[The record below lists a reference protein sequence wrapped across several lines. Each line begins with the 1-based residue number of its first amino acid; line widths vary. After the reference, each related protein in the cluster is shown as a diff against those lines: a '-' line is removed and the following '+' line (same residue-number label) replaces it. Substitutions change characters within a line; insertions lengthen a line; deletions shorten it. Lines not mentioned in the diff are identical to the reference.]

1 MSPSALPFRVAPGI
15 ATHKAGTQGSG
26 NLFPRK
32 LWVLVVTKYSR
43 LMLSLS
49 PFSPDALA
57 AANINPSSFLA
68 TDYLN
73 HFNEVVMLMEMVPD
87 MPDMIADVM
96 AWEPRGYTEHFEQ
109 SVFADR
115 ALAIEAYQAAPR
127 CTKARFDA
135 VIADLDKQIIDIQIM
150 LSGVDMAAPMDPALA
165 DRLMLTI
172 VNDLRPSIDR
182 ASAIINATDDLATV
196 GPATDEAKMRAQ
208 DAVDELFN

>member
-1 MSPSALPFRVAPGI
+1 M
-15 ATHKAGTQGSG
+15 ATAGAQPQGSG

-32 LWVLVVTKYSR
+32 LCTRVITKYSR

-87 MPDMIADVM
+87 MPDMAEDVM

-109 SVFADR
+109 SVFADK
-115 ALAIEAYQAAPR
+115 ALAIEAYQAAPAA
-127 CTKARFDA
+127 TKARFDA
-135 VIADLDKQIIDIQIM
+135 VIADLDKQIVDIQIL
-150 LSGVDMAAPMDPALA
+150 LSGVDTSASMDPALA
-165 DRLMLTI
+165 DRLMMTI
-172 VNDLRPSIDR
+172 VNELRPAIDR
-182 ASAIINATDDLATV
+182 ASGIINAVDDAVCAGTH
-196 GPATDEAKMRAQ
+196 PDETKMRAQ
-208 DAVDELFN
+208 DAVDELFG